1 MDYVYAYFYFTIVVI
16 SFYRLVGKDGK
27 DGREGE
33 LAGEKISK
41 L

>member
-1 MDYVYAYFYFTIVVI
+1 MDFVYAHFYFTIVVI
-16 SFYRLVGKDGK
+16 LFYRLVGKDGK

-33 LAGEKISK
+33 LAEEKISK